1 MDIKWALLFTK
12 ILILSLTDGED
23 YTADPRTLTFSP
35 GMSRVCFNVTILDD
49 DRYELNEDL
58 FVNITT
64 SDPQTDI
71 NPMSAIVTIEDD
83 EGKCIRKNVMHLL
96 WGQMNLML
104 SYVEGRYSLVC
115 L

>member
-1 MDIKWALLFTK
+1 MVYNTTYGILQSYNTLLNTVDY
-12 ILILSLTDGED
+12 IITMTLTDGED

-35 GMSRVCFNVTILDD
+35 GMSRVCFNTTILDD
-49 DRYELNEDL
+49 DRYELNEDF

-83 EGKCIRKNVMHLL
+83 EGV
-96 WGQMNLML
+96 
-104 SYVEGRYSLVC
+104 
-115 L
+115 